1 MKKFLRVTAT
11 LLSAAA
17 ILDSLYWLFVGHSY
31 LRVAFLK
38 LTGGNGITG
47 WLQIAV
53 IAGILL
59 FLSQY
64 DWFFD
69 HFSAMNVT
77 ASTSSNF
84 HQPMKQKGI
93 FQCII

>member
-17 ILDSLYWLFVGHSY
+17 ILDAFYWLFFGHSY

-38 LTGGNGITG
+38 LTGGNGIPG
-47 WLQIAV
+47 WLQVAAIV
-53 IAGILL
+53 GILL

-69 HFSAMNVT
+69 H
-77 ASTSSNF
+77 
-84 HQPMKQKGI
+84 I
-93 FQCII
+93 FRDERDCKYK

>member
-1 MKKFLRVTAT
+1 MKKLLRVTAT

-38 LTGGNGITG
+38 LTGGNGISS
-47 WLQIAV
+47 WLQ

-69 HFSAMNVT
+69 PFLRDERDR
-77 ASTSSNF
+77 
-84 HQPMKQKGI
+84 KYK
-93 FQCII
+93 

>member
-17 ILDSLYWLFVGHSY
+17 ILDSLYWLFVGRSY

-38 LTGGNGITG
+38 LTSDYDIPV
-47 WLQIAV
+47 WLQVAAIV
-53 IAGILL
+53 GILL

-69 HFSAMNVT
+69 HF
-77 ASTSSNF
+77 F
-84 HQPMKQKGI
+84 RDERDRKYK
-93 FQCII
+93 

>member
-17 ILDSLYWLFVGHSY
+17 ILDALYWLFVGHSY

-38 LTGGNGITG
+38 LTSDYDIPV
-47 WLQIAV
+47 WLQVAAIV
-53 IAGILL
+53 GILL

-69 HFSAMNVT
+69 HF
-77 ASTSSNF
+77 F
-84 HQPMKQKGI
+84 RDERDRKYK
-93 FQCII
+93 

>member
-1 MKKFLRVTAT
+1 MKKLLRVTAT

-17 ILDSLYWLFVGHSY
+17 ILDALYLLFVGHSY

-38 LTGGNGITG
+38 LTGGNGIPG
-47 WLQIAV
+47 WLQVAAI
-53 IAGILL
+53 IGILF

-69 HFSAMNVT
+69 HF
-77 ASTSSNF
+77 F
-84 HQPMKQKGI
+84 RDERDRKYK
-93 FQCII
+93 

>member
-1 MKKFLRVTAT
+1 MKKFLRVPAT

-17 ILDSLYWLFVGHSY
+17 VLNSLYWLFVGHSY

-38 LTGGNGITG
+38 LTGGNGIPG

-69 HFSAMNVT
+69 PFLRDERDR
-77 ASTSSNF
+77 
-84 HQPMKQKGI
+84 KYK
-93 FQCII
+93 

>member
-17 ILDSLYWLFVGHSY
+17 ILDALYLLFVDHSY

-38 LTGGNGITG
+38 LTRDYNIPVL
-47 WLQIAV
+47 LQVAAI
-53 IAGILL
+53 IGILF

-64 DWFFD
+64 DWFLD
-69 HFSAMNVT
+69 HF
-77 ASTSSNF
+77 F
-84 HQPMKQKGI
+84 RDERDRKYK
-93 FQCII
+93 

>member
-1 MKKFLRVTAT
+1 MRVPAT

-38 LTGGNGITG
+38 LTGGNGISS

-69 HFSAMNVT
+69 HFLRDERDR
-77 ASTSSNF
+77 
-84 HQPMKQKGI
+84 KYK
-93 FQCII
+93 

>member
-1 MKKFLRVTAT
+1 MKIFLRVTAT

-38 LTGGNGITG
+38 LTRDYNIPV
-47 WLQIAV
+47 WLQVAAI
-53 IAGILL
+53 IGILF

-69 HFSAMNVT
+69 HLFRDERDR
-77 ASTSSNF
+77 
-84 HQPMKQKGI
+84 KYK
-93 FQCII
+93 

>member
-1 MKKFLRVTAT
+1 MKKFFRVTAT

-38 LTGGNGITG
+38 QTSDYEIPV
-47 WLQIAV
+47 WLQVAAI
-53 IAGILL
+53 IGLLL

-69 HFSAMNVT
+69 H
-77 ASTSSNF
+77 
-84 HQPMKQKGI
+84 I
-93 FQCII
+93 FRDERDRKYK

>member
-1 MKKFLRVTAT
+1 MKKFLRITAT

-38 LTGGNGITG
+38 LTGGNGISS

-64 DWFFD
+64 YWFFD
-69 HFSAMNVT
+69 PFLRDERDR
-77 ASTSSNF
+77 
-84 HQPMKQKGI
+84 KYK
-93 FQCII
+93 